1 MKETIKQIRDL
12 ATATENTYLLHKIS
26 ILEIE
31 IQTEIANK
39 KIELLKKYI

>member
-1 MKETIKQIRDL
+1 MLETIKQITEL
-12 ATATENTYLLHKIS
+12 AIATENTYLLHKIS

>member
-1 MKETIKQIRDL
+1 MKETIEQIRDL

-31 IQTEIANK
+31 IQTEIANQ

>member
-1 MKETIKQIRDL
+1 MLETIKQIRDL

-31 IQTEIANK
+31 IQTEIANQ